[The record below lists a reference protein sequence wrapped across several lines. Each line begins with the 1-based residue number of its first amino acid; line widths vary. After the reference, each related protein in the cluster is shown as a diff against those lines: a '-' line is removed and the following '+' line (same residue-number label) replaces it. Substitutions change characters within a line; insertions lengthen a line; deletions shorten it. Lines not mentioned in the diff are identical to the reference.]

1 MKKETDKIIKK
12 LPKKL
17 SVALFRA
24 KEGGFCA
31 EVKINNDILRTE
43 AENLPEL
50 IEMVNDAVYTYFEIP
65 EKFISEAPT
74 YIPPV
79 EVIQDLNLY
88 PTKWS
93 RILTAPPGCGI
104 RTN

>member
-1 MKKETDKIIKK
+1 MVKETGKIIEK

-17 SVALFRA
+17 PVALFRSE
-24 KEGGFCA
+24 EGGFCA

-65 EKFISEAPT
+65 EKLISEAPT
-74 YIPPV
+74 YVPPIKV
-79 EVIQDLNLY
+79 AQDTNLY

-93 RILTAPPGCGI
+93 RILTVPI
-104 RTN
+104 SS